1 MVRWSRYVLPLAF
14 FSVGCES
21 LGGLRAFVQPP
32 RFQQDD
38 QRRSEI
44 RLVGTSGAAVRIWTK
59 VSNPNGFGLTLGTL
73 RGTLFLEGARA
84 ATADFPLGLPLRAHG
99 EDVVPLDVSVSFR
112 DLPGLSQAVTRALAR
127 QPVQYELEGTIGVDA
142 GGFGEQVFGPMEFLR
157 GELR

>member
-14 FSVGCES
+14 FSVGCAS
-21 LGGLRAFVQPP
+21 LEGLRGLVQPP

-59 VSNPNGFGLTLGTL
+59 VKNPNSFGLTLGTL

-99 EDVVPLDVSVSFR
+99 EDVVPLDISVSFR
-112 DLPGLSQAVTRALAR
+112 DLPGLGQAVTRALSR
-127 QPVQYELEGTIGVDA
+127 QPVQYELEGTIGVNA
-142 GGFGEQVFGPMEFLR
+142 GGFGEQVFGSMELLR